1 MNHTLKKW
9 IVDTVAA
16 DMHSSYRRAQTLP
29 FVYDFMG
36 RYADFYGKRPKMF
49 CLIC

>member
-16 DMHSSYRRAQTLP
+16 DMRSAYRRAQVLP
-29 FVYDFMG
+29 FVYDFME
-36 RYADFYGKRPKMF
+36 RYADCISPLQRKV
-49 CLIC
+49 LTH